1 MIKKSTILSAY
12 DERLTLAQW
21 LQKVEKALK
30 DSVLVS
36 VDAENV
42 DETHAVFT
50 FNFEDGSKIIS
61 SAVLLPRGP
70 KGDTGASVHVLPS
83 AEACTQVG
91 DGYIDAET
99 GHLIVLT
106 ALDPRTFVDCGLIRG
121 PQGPQGEAGPT
132 GSAGVTPHID
142 SVTGNW
148 FIGDID
154 TGVHAQ
160 GPTGETGA
168 TGLTGPQGPRGLTGA
183 TGETGATGATG
194 PQGVSVTG
202 VTYALDENSDT
213 VATFSFSNGT
223 SQAIT
228 IKKGPAG
235 NCQLYKH
242 HIVNPNNSAIYIDII
257 SNEASS
263 YKAIGKG
270 KIIAGDFLT
279 AIATVVVND
288 VTHVCGLVGIVN
300 DIASS
305 FIVYLSY
312 YDSTNGVQ
320 YRAHSINLS
329 TYTETV
335 TPL

>member
-1 MIKKSTILSAY
+1 MIKRSTILSAY

-61 SAVLLPRGP
+61 PAVLLPRGP
-70 KGDTGASVHVLPS
+70 KGDTGASVKVLPS

-106 ALDPRTFVDCGLIRG
+106 ALDPRIFVDCGLIRGPQG

-142 SVTGNW
+142 TVTGNW

-160 GPTGETGA
+160 GPIGE
-168 TGLTGPQGPRGLTGA
+168 
-183 TGETGATGATG
+183 TGATG
-194 PQGVSVTG
+194 PQG
-202 VTYALDENSDT
+202 
-213 VATFSFSNGT
+213 
-223 SQAIT
+223 
-228 IKKGPAG
+228 PAG
-235 NCQLYKH
+235 QTQLYKH
-242 HIVNPNNSAIYIDII
+242 TLQGATKSVVFVDNSAYQTMVLVGSPTVFTRYFGGLAGNGIVISLDKATANNVTTITCKYIDI
-257 SNEASS
+257 N
-263 YKAIGKG
+263 G
-270 KIIAGDFLT
+270 
-279 AIATVVVND
+279 TVQTDTFELMQEV
-288 VTHVCGLVGIVN
+288 IV
-300 DIASS
+300 A
-305 FIVYLSY
+305 Y
-312 YDSTNGVQ
+312 
-320 YRAHSINLS
+320 
-329 TYTETV
+329 
-335 TPL
+335 

>member
-1 MIKKSTILSAY
+1 MVNLQTVLSVY
-12 DERLTLAQW
+12 DDKVTLMQW
-21 LQKVEKALK
+21 LKKVEKALK

-36 VDAENV
+36 I
-42 DETHAVFT
+42 ETEQVEDNKALFVFV
-50 FNFEDGSKIIS
+50 FEDGTRLATP
-61 SAVLLPRGP
+61 AVTLPQGP
-70 KGDTGASVHVLPS
+70 KGDTGASVKVLAS
-83 AEACTQVG
+83 AEACQIVG
-91 DGYIDAET
+91 DGYIDEN
-99 GHLIVLT
+99 GHLQVLT
-106 ALDPRTFVDCGLIRG
+106 SVLPREFTDCGLIRG
-121 PQGPQGEAGPT
+121 PQGPQGETGPT

-168 TGLTGPQGPRGLTGA
+168 TG
-183 TGETGATGATG
+183 ATG

-202 VTYALDENSDT
+202 VTYALDENGDT

-242 HIVNPNNSAIYIDII
+242 HIVNPSNSAIYIDII
-257 SNEASS
+257 SNEANS
-263 YKAIGKG
+263 YKAIGKA

-279 AIATVVVND
+279 AIATAVVDN
-288 VTHVCGLVGIVN
+288 VTYVCGFVGITD
-300 DIASS
+300 DITTY
-305 FIVYLSY
+305 FNVILSY
-312 YDSTNGVQ
+312 YANGAVQ
-320 YRAHSINLS
+320 YRMHSINLS